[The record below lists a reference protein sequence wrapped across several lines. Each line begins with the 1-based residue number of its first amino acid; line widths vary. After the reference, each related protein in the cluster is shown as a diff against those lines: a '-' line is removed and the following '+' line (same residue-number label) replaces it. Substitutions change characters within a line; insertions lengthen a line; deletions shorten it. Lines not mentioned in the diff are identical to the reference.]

1 MKKLNDTNRSIVN
14 SMMAG
19 LVLLILVLG
28 CDNVLSPQLTDSENL
43 PVSESEAGVLDSET
57 DDPISTVNGFY
68 FLPPMVKNSE
78 FSGTFDPGLS
88 PVVEICETPACESLH
103 ASFDVEGQGPERVR
117 MVEEDEHYIVNWNT
131 RRSGASAGQT
141 YRIRVLVGGF
151 TLGHADVHVVQNGS
165 QANGHREAGEIAI
178 VANQTLPVKFRVE
191 TGIVRSIIVSPSEA
205 SVNAGGT
212 QQYEAE
218 LLDLH
223 GEPVA
228 DPEITWSSDDTDVAT
243 VDADGLATGIATG
256 LASIIATSGS
266 ISGSG
271 SLEVTAGSTGILTG
285 RVVDADNGEVIEGA
299 FVDLGGDNNSSTN
312 AEGVFSFELPE
323 GDYNVSVSMSGY
335 TPAEIAGV
343 QVLSGETNDLGDIAL
358 SPVETGDPGMLTGR
372 VVDALDGVVIEGAL
386 VDLGGNNSTNTNSQ
400 GLFSF
405 ELPEGDYNVSVSMPG
420 YLSAEIAG
428 VQVISGE
435 TNDLGNI
442 ALSPVLGSGEVR
454 IVLTWGETPRDLDAI
469 LTGPIPGSD
478 DRFRVWWQNRGSLTS
493 TPFAF
498 LDRDVTN
505 SFGPETTTI
514 SQQFDGVYRYS
525 VHDFTNRFSE
535 TSAQLGASNA
545 RVRVYDDTGQVAEFQ
560 VPSEPGTLWT
570 VFELDGLSGNIT
582 PVNEMT
588 FISNGSDV
596 MSLPQQ
602 KEREGIREAIIANPK
617 P

>member
-1 MKKLNDTNRSIVN
+1 
-14 SMMAG
+14 MMAG

-28 CDNVLSPQLTDSENL
+28 CDNVLSPQLTDTENP
-43 PVSESEAGVLDSET
+43 PVSDSEAGVLNSET

-78 FSGTFDPGLS
+78 FSGTFDSGLS
-88 PVVEICETPACESLH
+88 PVVEICETPACESLL
-103 ASFDVEGQGPERVR
+103 ASFDMDGRGSERVR
-117 MVEEDEHYIVNWNT
+117 MDEEDEHYIVNWKVRNT
-131 RRSGASAGQT
+131 GAVAGQT
-141 YRIRVLVGGF
+141 YGLRVVVGDF
-151 TLGHADVHVVQNGS
+151 TLGYADVHVVRNGS
-165 QANGHREAGEIAI
+165 EANDYRKEGEIA
-178 VANQTLPVKFRVE
+178 VVVNQTLPVKFRIE
-191 TGIVRSIIVSPSEA
+191 TGIVRTIIVTPSEA
-205 SVNAGGT
+205 TISAGAA
-212 QQYEAE
+212 QQFEAE
-218 LLDLH
+218 LQDLH

-228 DPEITWSSDDTDVAT
+228 DPAITWSSDDTDVAT

-256 LASIIATSGS
+256 LASIIATSGN

-271 SLEVTAGSTGILTG
+271 NLEVTAGS
-285 RVVDADNGEVIEGA
+285 
-299 FVDLGGDNNSSTN
+299 S
-312 AEGVFSFELPE
+312 
-323 GDYNVSVSMSGY
+323 
-335 TPAEIAGV
+335 
-343 QVLSGETNDLGDIAL
+343 
-358 SPVETGDPGMLTGR
+358 GMLTGR
-372 VVDALDGVVIEGAL
+372 VVDALDGEVIENAL
-386 VDLGGNNSTNTNSQ
+386 VDLGGDNSTSTNSQ

-442 ALSPVLGSGEVR
+442 ALSPVLSSGEVR

-525 VHDFTNRFSE
+525 VHDFTNRSSE
-535 TSAQLGASNA
+535 SSDQLGFSNA
-545 RVRVYDDTGQVAEFQ
+545 RVRVYNDTGQVAEFQ

-588 FISNGSDV
+588 FISSGSDV
-596 MSLPQQ
+596 MSVPQQ
-602 KEREGIREAIIANPK
+602 KERDEIHAAGRDNPK

>member
-141 YRIRVLVGGF
+141 YRIRVLVGDF

-243 VDADGLATGIATG
+243 VDADGLATAVASG

-372 VVDALDGVVIEGAL
+372 VVDALDGEVIENAL
-386 VDLGGNNSTNTNSQ
+386 VDLGGDNSTSTNSQ